1 MSDLN
6 QFPGSSASKK
16 SLVGHKFGSFF
27 WGVFGVAVL
36 YWCLDAWLVAS
47 FHEQHNFFV
56 DSEQKR
62 FLVAL
67 VRPGEDHL
75 ASRGIT
81 VVTLLLLGMA
91 TSGYV
96 GRLNQAKRKLQESHA
111 WLDIMSDA
119 SFEGLSVSEN
129 GVVVAVNKQIC
140 ERLGYTPEE
149 LIGRSILELTDPE
162 SHPEIKE
169 QLAGDTEGLY
179 VVEALSKDGE
189 KVCLEVRA
197 RNLEIDGRSLRV
209 SALWDITQRLEDEK
223 NLRSYERRLRAM
235 TSRLALAEEKVRRD
249 IAIALHDTV
258 AQQLSV
264 ARQKIGSALQDTN
277 DEETSDLL
285 SEVNEL
291 IDTAIRETRTLVFDL
306 SPPVL
311 YELGFVAAVEWFS
324 DVLSERHGIKS
335 SVKMT
340 GGELLLDHDLRV
352 TIYQL
357 VRELMINV
365 TKHSGAKSA
374 TVIIADSDGML
385 TVEVKDNGCGFDVNS
400 VGPGFGLFSIR
411 ERLKS
416 LDGRLDIESEVG
428 KGTTARISI
437 PLGERSEANVA

>member
-1 MSDLN
+1 MSELS
-6 QFPGSSASKK
+6 QFPVSPTIKK
-16 SLVGHKFGSFF
+16 SLLGQNFGGFF
-27 WGVFGVAVL
+27 WGVFVFAVL

-75 ASRGIT
+75 ASRVIT
-81 VVTLLLLGMA
+81 VVTFLLLGMA
-91 TSGYV
+91 TSGYL
-96 GRLNQAKRKLQESHA
+96 GRLNLAKLKLQEGHT
-111 WLDIMSDA
+111 WLNIMSDA
-119 SFEGLSVSEN
+119 SFEGLAVSEN
-129 GVVVAVNKQIC
+129 GIVVVVNKQIC
-140 ERLGYTPEE
+140 TRLGYTPEE
-149 LIGRSILELTDPE
+149 LIGRPILDLTDPA
-162 SHPEIKE
+162 SHREIKE

-179 VVEALSKDGE
+179 VVKALHKDGE

-209 SALWDITQRLEDEK
+209 SALWDITKRLEDEK
-223 NLRSYERRLRAM
+223 NLRIYERRLRTM

-258 AQQLSV
+258 AQQLSL
-264 ARQKIGSALQDTN
+264 ARQKIGAAIQDTS
-277 DEETSDLL
+277 DENSSGSL

-291 IDTAIRETRTLVFDL
+291 IDSAIRETRTLVFDL

-324 DVLSERHGIKS
+324 DVLSERHGIEC
-335 SVKMT
+335 SVKMAD
-340 GGELLLDHDLRV
+340 GELLLDYDLRV

-374 TVIIADSDGML
+374 TVSIADSGGML
-385 TVEVKDNGCGFDVNS
+385 TVEVKDNGCGFDANS
-400 VGPGFGLFSIR
+400 VGRGFGLFSIR

-428 KGTTARISI
+428 QGTTASICI

>member
-1 MSDLN
+1 MSELS
-6 QFPGSSASKK
+6 QFPVSPTTKK
-16 SLVGHKFGSFF
+16 SLLGHSFGGFF
-27 WGVFGVAVL
+27 WGIFTVAVL

-47 FHEQHNFFV
+47 FHETHSFFV
-56 DSEQKR
+56 DHEQHS

-67 VRPGEDHL
+67 LNPGEDHL
-75 ASRGIT
+75 TYRVIT
-81 VVTLLLLGMA
+81 AVTFLLLGMA
-91 TSGYV
+91 ISGYV
-96 GRLNQAKRKLQESHA
+96 GRLNQAKLKLQESHA

-129 GVVVAVNKQIC
+129 GIVVAVNKQIC

-149 LIGRSILELTDPE
+149 LIGRSILEMTDPG
-162 SHPEIKE
+162 SHPEIEE
-169 QLAGDTEGLY
+169 QLASETEGLY
-179 VVEALSKDGE
+179 VIEALHKDGQ

-197 RNLEIDGRSLRV
+197 RNLKIDGRSLRV

-223 NLRSYERRLRAM
+223 NLRNYERRLRTM

-258 AQQLSV
+258 AQQLSL
-264 ARQKIGSALQDTN
+264 ARQKIGAALQDTS
-277 DEETSDLL
+277 DEDSTGSL
-285 SEVNEL
+285 SEANEL
-291 IDTAIRETRTLVFDL
+291 IDSAIRETRTLVFDL

-324 DVLSERHGIKS
+324 DVLSERYGIEC
-335 SVKMT
+335 SVKMV

-365 TKHSGAKSA
+365 TKHSGAKFA
-374 TVIIADSDGML
+374 TVSIADSDGML

-400 VGPGFGLFSIR
+400 VGSGFGLFSIR
-411 ERLKS
+411 ERLNS
-416 LDGRLDIESEVG
+416 LDGRLNIESEVG
-428 KGTTARISI
+428 QGTAASICI
-437 PLGERSEANVA
+437 PLGEWSEANVA